1 MIAAVAG
8 DKNRT
13 KAKNAM
19 QSKARVLMLTLR
31 YSHLLFELLVEKQL
45 AELPSFGNPAISLRP
60 VAFRPRLATGLAFSA
75 AGNYCKNYA
84 TSLP

>member
-45 AELPSFGNPAISLRP
+45 ANPAISLRP